1 VTQPENSGAQRAHAG
16 MDLSAV
22 RLRPSPT
29 GDTGARSRRSGGR
42 AAAQPEPARNRPAPA
57 PAPLPDDRRT
67 GGRAVRREAAAPA
80 RPVAAPKA
88 TVRPHARV
96 IVPEGGVAVLD
107 RSGQLL
113 PLVPDALDLLG
124 LEDLVRDA
132 GPATAFG
139 PETTRADVVLL
150 GPRELSPAGLRR
162 IAKVVRRHPFT
173 VVAALVEDGG
183 PTVAELRAAGIAV
196 RIRGPI
202 TLRRVA
208 TALDAAYTELD
219 RLADDADLLRAEPP
233 GADDT
238 DDTDEAEAPATT
250 AGAWADEDPAAA
262 WPDDD
267 EEPLDAADQL
277 PAYGEPDGA
286 DDDEDGAPAP
296 RASGPADADVIDI
309 ADYLPGEEATDDDAD
324 TYTYEAGDAADEFE
338 DEFEDDTEDGYEAEE
353 FEDDTE
359 DDTGDE
365 LEADDEGDFEDEL
378 DAGDELEADEFDDE
392 FEDLEASDDEAGDA
406 PFDGPDADDYLPE
419 GLPFSGSARAVGY
432 LDDDEDGP
440 FVAAGPA
447 GDLGVAGARAPIV
460 REATM
465 LTVASATGGCG
476 KTFFATN
483 LAALCARSGSKVLLV
498 DLDLQFGEVA
508 AALRVRHP
516 YSVYDGLYDAQG
528 RPLPERELEEHLH
541 ELVFPHSLGFDVLTA
556 PRDPALADYVGA
568 RDATRVLD
576 AVSPR
581 YDVIVVDTP
590 PSLNE
595 VVLTALDR
603 SDVVVVLATLDVPSL
618 KNLTVFLETL
628 RRLHIDDSRLR
639 LMLNKVEDDIGIN
652 VGQAQDAFD
661 KRFVAE
667 IPLARIVSKSINAGT
682 VVVELEPRGA
692 VSRAVGRAAANILPP
707 ELVQVASPQD
717 AAEPRKGRLRR
728 MFRRP
733 DGSVG

>member
-1 VTQPENSGAQRAHAG
+1 
-16 MDLSAV
+16 
-22 RLRPSPT
+22 
-29 GDTGARSRRSGGR
+29 
-42 AAAQPEPARNRPAPA
+42 
-57 PAPLPDDRRT
+57 
-67 GGRAVRREAAAPA
+67 
-80 RPVAAPKA
+80 VAAPKA

-113 PLVPDALDLLG
+113 PLVPGALDLLG

-219 RLADDADLLRAEPP
+219 RLADDADLPQAEPR
-233 GADDT
+233 GT
-238 DDTDEAEAPATT
+238 DGTDVAAAPAAT

-262 WPDDD
+262 WLDDD

-277 PAYGEPDGA
+277 PAYGEPDG

-324 TYTYEAGDAADEFE
+324 TYADEAEDAGDDFD
-338 DEFEDDTEDGYEAEE
+338 DEFEDDTEDGYEADE

-359 DDTGDE
+359 DELDAEDE
-365 LEADDEGDFEDEL
+365 LEADDEGDFEDEF
-378 DAGDELEADEFDDE
+378 DAEDELEADDEGDYEDEFDAEDELEADDEDDFDDE
-392 FEDLEASDDEAGDA
+392 FEDLDASDDEAEDA
-406 PFDGPDADDYLPE
+406 ASDGPDAAGYLPE
-419 GLPFSGSARAVGY
+419 GLPFSGSGRAVGY
-432 LDDDEDGP
+432 LDDDDEDDS

-447 GDLGVAGARAPIV
+447 GERGVAGARTPIV

-603 SDVVVVLATLDVPSL
+603 SDVVAVLATLDVPSL

-682 VVVELEPRGA
+682 VVVDLEPRGA

-728 MFRRP
+728 MFHRP